1 MMALETTKWD
11 VVDHLKTDEDIAY
24 FLEAVFE
31 DGDPALITAALG
43 DVARAKGMTQLAK
56 DTGLAREALYRSLS
70 AEGRP
75 EFTTVLKVM
84 KAFGLRLAAVPLD
97 DKAA

>member
-1 MMALETTKWD
+1 MALETTKWD

-70 AEGRP
+70 AEGKP

-97 DKAA
+97 DKTA

>member
-1 MMALETTKWD
+1 MGLESTKWD
-11 VVDHLKTDEDIAY
+11 VVDYLESDEDIAY
-24 FLEAVFE
+24 FLEAAFD
-31 DGDPALITAALG
+31 DGDPAVITAALG
-43 DVARAKGMTQLAK
+43 AVARAKGMTQLAK

-70 AEGRP
+70 AEGKP

>member
-1 MMALETTKWD
+1 MGLESTKWD
-11 VVDHLKTDEDIAY
+11 VVDYLESDEDIAY
-24 FLEAVFE
+24 FLEAAFD
-31 DGDPALITAALG
+31 DGDPAVITAALG
-43 DVARAKGMTQLAK
+43 AVARAKGMSQLAK

-70 AEGRP
+70 AEGKP

>member
-1 MMALETTKWD
+1 MALETTKWD

-70 AEGRP
+70 AEGKP

-84 KAFGLRLAAVPLD
+84 RAFGLRLAAVPLD
-97 DKAA
+97 DEAA

>member
-1 MMALETTKWD
+1 MALESTKWD
-11 VVDHLKTDEDIAY
+11 VVDYLETDEDIAY
-24 FLEAVFE
+24 FLEAAFE
-31 DGDPALITAALG
+31 DGDPQVITAALG
-43 DVARAKGMTQLAK
+43 AVARAKGMTQLAK

-70 AEGRP
+70 AEGKP

>member
-1 MMALETTKWD
+1 MMTLKTTKWD
-11 VVDHLKTDEDIAY
+11 VVDHLKSDEDIAY

-31 DGDPALITAALG
+31 DGDPSLITAALG

-70 AEGRP
+70 AEGKP

-84 KAFGLRLAAVPLD
+84 KALGLRLAAVPLD

>member
-1 MMALETTKWD
+1 MDLETTKWD
-11 VVDHLKTDEDIAY
+11 VVDYLESDEDIAH
-24 FLEAVFE
+24 FLEAAFD
-31 DGDPALITAALG
+31 DGDPAVITAALG
-43 DVARAKGMTQLAK
+43 AVARAKGMTQLAK

-70 AEGRP
+70 AQGKP

-84 KAFGLRLAAVPLD
+84 KAFGLRLTAVPLD

>member
-1 MMALETTKWD
+1 MSPGSTKWD
-11 VVDHLKTDEDIAY
+11 VADYLESDEDIAY
-24 FLEAVFE
+24 FLDAAFD
-31 DGDPALITAALG
+31 DGDPAVIMAALG
-43 DVARAKGMTQLAK
+43 AIGRAKGMTQLAK

-70 AEGRP
+70 AEGKP

-84 KAFGLRLAAVPLD
+84 NAFGLRLAAVPLD